1 MTPPVA
7 LTIAGSDSGAGAGIQ
22 ADLKTFA
29 ALGVYGT
36 TAITAVTAQSTTEV
50 RRVEP
55 LAPDLVL
62 AQIEAVLDDLAVVAV
77 KTGMLADA
85 AVIALVADLAEM
97 GRLPNLVVDPVLVSS
112 TGARLLARDAEH
124 LYVDRLLRHARVI
137 TPNLAEAAALLGGEI
152 TTLDDQRSAARA
164 LGAHGPEVVVVKGGH
179 RLPGDD
185 GDDGD
190 AVDIV
195 WDGERCTEL
204 RATRIETANVHGT
217 GCSFA
222 SAIAA
227 GLARGLTVGE
237 ALRVAKTF
245 VHHAI
250 DGAARWRL
258 GAGHGPI
265 DHFGYNQ
272 EGPT

>member
-62 AQIEAVLDDLAVVAV
+62 AQVEAVLDDLPVVAV

-85 AVIALVADLAEM
+85 AVIAVVADLAEA

-137 TPNLAEAAALLGGEI
+137 TPNLAEAAALLGGAI
-152 TTLDDQRSAARA
+152 TNLDDQRSAARA

-179 RLPGDD
+179 QLPDCGD
-185 GDDGD
+185 GDD
-190 AVDIV
+190 AVDVV
-195 WDGERCTEL
+195 WDGDRCTEL
-204 RATRIETANVHGT
+204 RATRIDTANVHGT

-227 GLARGLTVGE
+227 GLARGLTVDE

-245 VHHAI
+245 VHQAI
-250 DGAARWRL
+250 EGAAPWRL

-265 DHFGYNQ
+265 DHFRFNQ
-272 EGPT
+272 EEPT